1 MVTSIDTNQT
11 VVFDASDSARRSTV
25 NFTGTGG
32 NLDIQNLSAQKPI
45 ALTIT
50 GNFGQNISNVLTFDA
65 SDHLS
70 ISKSTVNYNNFT
82 KQTVITLIDTHGH
95 FLGTVTLSGNTYNL
109 GGGHDH
115 HDHGPHHNDPWH
127 HGPGPGHGPGHHSI
141 TVPLKNISHFNHHHE
156 ITVCFLADSMIATP
170 KGAMAVQDLHAGD
183 EVLTYVDGKTRTS
196 TLSWAGMA
204 HCTVNLALPDDM
216 AGYPVRIVKDAIA
229 DGVPYKDMLLTAEH
243 CLFFDGAFIPARMLV
258 NGVSIFYDKSITSYT
273 YYHIETPDHAVIMAD
288 GMLTES
294 YLDTGNRR
302 SFTQKG
308 NVIQLGGAP
317 KSWQADAAAP
327 LCVERERVEAVFR
340 QISARMGANW
350 AAPATVQNPEL
361 HLITNTGATIWPANC
376 KNGTY
381 NFMLP
386 ANTQALHL
394 ASRASRPADVIGP
407 FVDDRRT
414 LGVAVAEINLLSA
427 AKHQAITAHLQAEKP
442 EGWHATD
449 WTDCA
454 WTNGNA
460 ALPLPAQHTQGA
472 ICMLSVKIRAAGPY
486 LADDTARDVAAKT
499 A

>member
-1 MVTSIDTNQT
+1 MATSTITIASNQT
-11 VVFDASDSARRSTV
+11 VVLDAKTVGTDPITV
-25 NFTGTGG
+25 NFTGEGG
-32 NLDIQNLSAQKPI
+32 NLDLENLSPHSSNTPWPHIAITGDFGGSSTNVVTFINASKLSTSISGITYSSTTNLTTISLTDNIGNPI
-45 ALTIT
+45 ATIT
-50 GNFGQNISNVLTFDA
+50 APNDIYNVGSKYTTLGAVANTNSNGQL
-65 SDHLS
+65 
-70 ISKSTVNYNNFT
+70 
-82 KQTVITLIDTHGH
+82 
-95 FLGTVTLSGNTYNL
+95 
-109 GGGHDH
+109 
-115 HDHGPHHNDPWH
+115 
-127 HGPGPGHGPGHHSI
+127 
-141 TVPLKNISHFNHHHE
+141 
-156 ITVCFLADSMIATP
+156 TVCFLADSMIATP
-170 KGAMAVQDLHAGD
+170 KGAVAVQDLHAGD
-183 EVLTYVDGKTRTS
+183 EVLTYVDGEASVS

-204 HCTVNLALPDDM
+204 HCTVNPALPDDM

-243 CLFFDGAFIPARMLV
+243 CLFFNGMFVPARMLV
-258 NGVSIFYDKSITSYT
+258 NGSSIFYDKSITSYT

-308 NVIQLGGAP
+308 NVIQLGGAA

-327 LCVERERVEAVFR
+327 LCVDWDAAKAIFTQIAVR
-340 QISARMGANW
+340 
-350 AAPATVQNPEL
+350 APQGSYTAPRTTHAPEL
-361 HLITNTGATIWPANC
+361 HLVTERGATIWPANC
-376 KNGTY
+376 KNDTY
-381 NFMLP
+381 NFILP
-386 ANTQALHL
+386 ANTQVVRIV
-394 ASRASRPADVIGP
+394 SRASRPADVIGP

-414 LGVAVAEINLLSA
+414 LGVAVAEVTLLSA

-460 ALPLPAQHTQGA
+460 ALPLPAQDTQGA

-486 LADDTARDVAAKT
+486 LADDTTQDVAAKT

>member
-1 MVTSIDTNQT
+1 MATSTITIPSNQT
-11 VVFDASDSARRSTV
+11 VTFDATSSTLNSII
-25 NFTGTGG
+25 NFTGTSG
-32 NLDIQNLSAQKPI
+32 NLELTNLSASNPL

-50 GNFGQNISNVLTFDA
+50 GNFGADISNVLTFGTADNV
-65 SDHLS
+65 SVS
-70 ISKSTVNYNNFT
+70 NSTVTVTAKPNQNTIINLADANNNALGT
-82 KQTVITLIDTHGH
+82 ITLAG
-95 FLGTVTLSGNTYNL
+95 
-109 GGGHDH
+109 
-115 HDHGPHHNDPWH
+115 DPW
-127 HGPGPGHGPGHHSI
+127 GLIPASFPNATIKGMSFRVIATPRNDGS
-141 TVPLKNISHFNHHHE
+141 V
-156 ITVCFLADSMIATP
+156 TVCFLADSMIATP
-170 KGAMAVQDLHAGD
+170 KGAVAVQDLHAGD
-183 EVLTYVDGKTRTS
+183 EVLTYVDGKASVS

-204 HCTVNLALPDDM
+204 HCTVNPTLPDDM
-216 AGYPVRIVKDAIA
+216 AGYPVRIVKNAIA

-243 CLFFDGAFIPARMLV
+243 CLFFNGMFVPARMLV
-258 NGVSIFYDKSITSYT
+258 NGSSIFYDKSITSYT

-308 NVIQLGGAP
+308 NVIQLGGAA

-327 LCVERERVEAVFR
+327 LCVDWDAAKAIFTQIAVR
-340 QISARMGANW
+340 APQGAYT
-350 AAPATVQNPEL
+350 APRTTHAPEL
-361 HLITNTGATIWPANC
+361 HLVTERGATIWPANC
-376 KNGTY
+376 KNDTY
-381 NFMLP
+381 NFILP
-386 ANTQALHL
+386 ANTQAVRIV
-394 ASRASRPADVIGP
+394 SRASRPADVIGP

-460 ALPLPAQHTQGA
+460 ALPLPAQDTQGA

-486 LADDTARDVAAKT
+486 LADDTAQDVAAKT